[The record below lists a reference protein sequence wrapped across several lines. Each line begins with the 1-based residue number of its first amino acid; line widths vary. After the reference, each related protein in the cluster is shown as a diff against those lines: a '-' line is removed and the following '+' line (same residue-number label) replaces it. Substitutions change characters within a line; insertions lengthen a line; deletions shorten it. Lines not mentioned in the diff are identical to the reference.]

1 MTDNFRNGLG
11 NWPER
16 QDEMTVQLDQQ
27 ARDIMTGND
36 RGGYTVPTSGLY
48 PYQWNWDSMFAAWG
62 FATFDRAR
70 AWAEVDTLLASQWE
84 NGMVP
89 HIIFHREVPEY
100 FPGPEVWGR
109 ERSPATSG
117 ISQPPVAA
125 TLIRWIY
132 EADTA
137 EGEAHLRAVYPKL
150 LDWHRW
156 FMAHRCERG
165 MIVVTHPWESG
176 RDNAADWDAA
186 MANVDGSGVG
196 EYTRRDTSHVDG
208 SMRPTKE
215 QYDRYLAMVYFGRN
229 CHWDE
234 AVIRESSPFRVADP
248 GMSFIFLRACRDL
261 AALGAALGEDTSEIE
276 DWIAVLEAGAANHW
290 NPLGGYYDSVD
301 IRTGEFCGAL
311 SSGAFLCWYAGI
323 GGDAMLP
330 SLERIMQAVRYPVP
344 SLDPA
349 DPRFDAPR
357 YWRGPMWGM
366 FNALTAR
373 GLAEAGHREIA
384 KDLRARTAECIAQNG
399 FYEYFNPVTG
409 APAGGGLFTWTAAIW
424 LTWASPTAEGRA

>member
-1 MTDNFRNGLG
+1 MSTKD
-11 NWPER
+11 
-16 QDEMTVQLDQQ
+16 LDQQ

-62 FATFDRAR
+62 FAQFDLPR
-70 AWAEVDTLLASQWE
+70 AWQEVETLLASQWE

-125 TLIRWIY
+125 TMVRWIY
-132 EADTA
+132 ESDKAA
-137 EGEAHLRAVYPKL
+137 GQAALEAAYPKL
-150 LDWHRW
+150 VDWHRW
-156 FMAHRCERG
+156 FMRDRCEQG

-176 RDNAADWDAA
+176 RDNAADWDGA

-196 EYTRRDTSHVDG
+196 EYTRRDTSHVNAD
-208 SMRPTKE
+208 MRPTKAD
-215 QYDRYLAMVYFGRN
+215 YDRYLAMVNFGRN

-234 AVIRESSPFRVADP
+234 AEIRAHSPFRVADP
-248 GMSFIFLRACRDL
+248 AMTFILLRACRDL
-261 AALGAALGEDTSEIE
+261 QHLGEVLGQGTSEIAG
-276 DWIAVLEAGAANHW
+276 WIKRLEEGVQAHW
-290 NPLGGYYDSVD
+290 NPDNQAFDSYD
-301 IRTGEFCGAL
+301 IRSESFAGVIT
-311 SSGAFLCWYAGI
+311 SGAFLSWYAGVQ
-323 GGDAMLP
+323 DDRMLAT
-330 SLERIMQAVRYPVP
+330 LQRIMDTVKYPVP

-357 YWRGPMWGM
+357 YWRGPVWGM
-366 FNALTAR
+366 LNALTGI
-373 GLAEAGHREIA
+373 GLAEAGHTEMAEALRLRTREVIA
-384 KDLRARTAECIAQNG
+384 ENG
-399 FYEYFNPVTG
+399 FFEYFNPVDG
-409 APAGGGLFTWTAAIW
+409 APAGGGVFTWTAAIW
-424 LTWASPTAEGRA
+424 LTWASSSVNGRV